1 MNDQRFVIL
10 PVTTDAT
17 DANVT
22 NTSGESLSDRSRSV
36 ILSESEES
44 HALDYEILRFRSE

>member
-1 MNDQRFVIL
+1 MNDQRFAIL
-10 PVTTDAT
+10 PVTSDAT
-17 DANVT
+17 VT
-22 NTSGESLSDRSRSV
+22 NSGDEFLSDRSRSV